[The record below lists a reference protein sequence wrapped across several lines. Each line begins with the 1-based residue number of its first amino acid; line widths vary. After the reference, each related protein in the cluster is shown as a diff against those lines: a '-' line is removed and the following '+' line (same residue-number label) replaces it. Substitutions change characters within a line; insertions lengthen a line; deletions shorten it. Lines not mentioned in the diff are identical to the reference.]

1 MDEGEAYFKLFWVFK
16 LYLAPIHIVSSCS
29 VCPQTVPWTRSR
41 TENEVKLGPPSADMT
56 MREMGRWSVGV
67 CRSDYVKSQG
77 EWTGGLGGG
86 VSEAEMGA
94 GEYGLE
100 TKNQSEVALFSLE
113 EPASV

>member
-1 MDEGEAYFKLFWVFK
+1 MD
-16 LYLAPIHIVSSCS
+16 
-29 VCPQTVPWTRSR
+29 
-41 TENEVKLGPPSADMT
+41 
-56 MREMGRWSVGV
+56 GR
-67 CRSDYVKSQG
+67 
-77 EWTGGLGGG
+77 GG

>member
-1 MDEGEAYFKLFWVFK
+1 M
-16 LYLAPIHIVSSCS
+16 
-29 VCPQTVPWTRSR
+29 
-41 TENEVKLGPPSADMT
+41 
-56 MREMGRWSVGV
+56 SVGV
-67 CRSDYVKSQG
+67 CRSDYVKGQG
-77 EWTGGLGGG
+77 EWTGGGG

>member
-1 MDEGEAYFKLFWVFK
+1 MSKAKG
-16 LYLAPIHIVSSCS
+16 S
-29 VCPQTVPWTRSR
+29 
-41 TENEVKLGPPSADMT
+41 G
-56 MREMGRWSVGV
+56 RER
-67 CRSDYVKSQG
+67 
-77 EWTGGLGGG
+77 GG

>member
-1 MDEGEAYFKLFWVFK
+1 MSKAKGSGREGW
-16 LYLAPIHIVSSCS
+16 
-29 VCPQTVPWTRSR
+29 
-41 TENEVKLGPPSADMT
+41 
-56 MREMGRWSVGV
+56 
-67 CRSDYVKSQG
+67 
-77 EWTGGLGGG
+77 GGG